1 MNHPKTFTESEKSWQ
16 CYSACTACLSK
27 QSPSA
32 KCRNPSGSE
41 QHGLDLSPEEQE
53 PVSISIPRLVPDWL
67 NGKFAGIIRNRNISL
82 EKPWFPA
89 ELVLSTLHEWTLADQ
104 PSELPAKK
112 LIDMEKLPSQLNNTF
127 QQFGIQS
134 PAEAWTRA
142 LAFDSHRQVSCQTP
156 LGISRFKMPVDMLP
170 TELHYASVRVFLFS
184 EIADLESIVLKVS
197 SITVISTR
205 GFGP

>member
-1 MNHPKTFTESEKSWQ
+1 MIRVAPVKAKCLPRLSLAMYTNLSLDVPAKVKSQTQGSPDITSKRCIDRVSPFPPVPSLSIAFLEHITVTSLCAKSKKTLCKIMNHPKTFTESEKSWQ

-89 ELVLSTLHEWTLADQ
+89 ELVLSTLHE
-104 PSELPAKK
+104 
-112 LIDMEKLPSQLNNTF
+112 
-127 QQFGIQS
+127 
-134 PAEAWTRA
+134 
-142 LAFDSHRQVSCQTP
+142 
-156 LGISRFKMPVDMLP
+156 
-170 TELHYASVRVFLFS
+170 
-184 EIADLESIVLKVS
+184 
-197 SITVISTR
+197 
-205 GFGP
+205 